1 MRLFWYFVLNNPCN
15 DCCLTIFAPHFCVN
29 IPFWYHISLYC
40 NLVEGYT
47 LLFILIPKWYQM
59 FKVIFTV
66 IHMDYKCKYCDSSFK
81 NRCTL
86 YKHQRTA
93 KYCLKLQDVINKKI
107 YLCTFCNKNFSRPD
121 SLKRHKTTCTCREM
135 HEQPVDQNTQLQD
148 MIADLQHTIQT
159 MSTQGSRPVVLNNL
173 QPLTDEDL
181 QEHLENLTIDF
192 IQEGGKGYAD
202 FAGGYPFKD
211 RLVCT
216 DKSRKKI
223 KYRDEHGEIIDDG
236 GGIKITQRFF
246 QAIAPRNEEIINAEY
261 RALHEEV
268 QDIADKG
275 TAHCTD
281 LTGIL
286 TRSTKLQQLLSSC
299 QEAARGQENDLT
311 KEFINHLTK
320 II

>member
-1 MRLFWYFVLNNPCN
+1 MN
-15 DCCLTIFAPHFCVN
+15 T
-29 IPFWYHISLYC
+29 
-40 NLVEGYT
+40 
-47 LLFILIPKWYQM
+47 
-59 FKVIFTV
+59 
-66 IHMDYKCKYCDSSFK
+66 CKYCDKSFIK
-81 NRCTL
+81 RGNL

-93 KYCLKLQDVINKKI
+93 KYCLEQQGKDLSAVVKQCSYCSKKFTRDDAMI
-107 YLCTFCNKNFSRPD
+107 
-121 SLKRHKTTCTCREM
+121 RHQNTCSERIPKEN
-135 HEQPVDQNTQLQD
+135 DQNVQLFNMISQLQ
-148 MIADLQHTIQT
+148 QTIQN
-159 MSTQGSRPVVLNNL
+159 MSNQGTRPVVLNNL
-173 QPLTDEDL
+173 QPLTDEDI

-223 KYRDEHGEIIDDG
+223 KYRDEHGEIVDDG

-246 QAIAPRNEEIINAEY
+246 QAIGPRNEEIINAEY

-268 QDIADKG
+268 QDIAEKG

-286 TRSTKLQQLLSSC
+286 TRSTKLQQLLLSC
-299 QEAARGQENDLT
+299 QEAARGKENDLT